1 MSKMRMTR
9 TTTELWTRR
18 TSACRVKLWGGR
30 FTKDTDGRV
39 KAWAESITIDEHMAL
54 EDMWGSIGHVSQL
67 TVQGILTEDVGRKVT
82 ASLLKLYRGYEK
94 KEWRLGDDSPFKIHD
109 DVHMQVE
116 ARVIADC
123 GMENGGQ
130 MHTCRSRN
138 DQVIVSTKMH
148 LREMLILLRGNV
160 IEAVRAFQTRAK
172 EHVNDTMVAYTH
184 FQHAQPVSIAFWL
197 THYAAV
203 LLRDLDRLKRAFDIT
218 DQSPLGGGAIS
229 GTSFPINRNMSA
241 ALLGFQQPQLH
252 SLDTTGNRDFFLETL
267 SSVAIMQSTFSRLA
281 EEFIMWSSYEFRTL
295 TMDDGFAMGSSMMP
309 QKKNPGTVEL
319 LRGRTGRITGL
330 MVAGFT
336 MIKGL
341 PSGYS
346 RDFHEEKEILHEQ
359 LTLAIRASEIV
370 APLVQSTIINKER
383 MYELTFLN
391 FSTATELANYLV
403 KKHKMP
409 FRQTHH
415 VIGSLVGIL
424 TRDKDDFRN
433 YARVQAH
440 LKEHHIEATLEDLEA
455 VLDGAQVARSY
466 NSLGGT
472 GPKAVAH
479 MIETFDAELARR
491 EAELAADK
499 KRVDDARAL
508 CLRIAETGDFSLVPR
523 PAPYPWQ

>member
-1 MSKMRMTR
+1 MSQ
-9 TTTELWTRR
+9 
-18 TSACRVKLWGGR
+18 KLWGGR

-172 EHVNDTMVAYTH
+172 EHMNDTMVAYTH

-203 LLRDLDRLKRAFDIT
+203 LLRDLDRLKRSFDIT

-346 RDFHEEKEILHEQ
+346 RDFHEEKEILQEQ

>member
-1 MSKMRMTR
+1 MSQ
-9 TTTELWTRR
+9 
-18 TSACRVKLWGGR
+18 KLWGGR

-54 EDMWGSIGHVSQL
+54 EDMWGSMGHVAQL
-67 TVQGILTEDVGRKVT
+67 AVQGIISEDAGKKIL
-82 ASLLKLYRGYEK
+82 ASLFKLYRGYEA
-94 KEWRLGDDSPFKIHD
+94 KEWRLADEGPFKMHD
-109 DVHMQVE
+109 DVHMQTE

-148 LREMLILLRGNV
+148 AREMLVTLRANL
-160 IEAVRAFQTRAK
+160 IEAVRAFLSRAK
-172 EHVNDTMVAYTH
+172 DHMDDTMVSYTH

-197 THYAAV
+197 SHYAAV
-203 LLRDLDRLKRAFDIT
+203 LLRDLARLKRAFDIT

-241 ALLGFQQPQLH
+241 TLLGFQKPQLH

-336 MIKGL
+336 LIKGL

-346 RDFHEEKEILHEQ
+346 RDFHEEKEILQEQ

-370 APLVQSTIINKER
+370 APLVQSTQINKER
-383 MYELTFLN
+383 MRELTFLN

-403 KKHKMP
+403 KRHKMP

-440 LKEHHIEATLEDLEA
+440 LKEHHIDATLEEMEA

-479 MIETFDAELARR
+479 MLETF
-491 EAELAADK
+491 EAELASFEAELVADK
-499 KRVDDARAL
+499 KRLDDARAL
-508 CLRIAETGDFSLVPR
+508 CLRIAKTGDLSLVPR
-523 PAPYPWQ
+523 PAANPWE